1 MPDSIKQTQRTVKS
15 FYIAPSED
23 KFKEVVDYIKT
34 ASESIRL
41 LRVMEFNKERIVD
54 AIIGAILPYQ
64 NSLSDS
70 KNHAQ
75 PIGNKLYTN
84 TSVAGY

>member
-1 MPDSIKQTQRTVKS
+1 MAGCRRSGKTLLGSYLIVRELWRMPNSIKQTQRTVKS

-41 LRVMEFNKERIVD
+41 LRVMEFNKKENR
-54 AIIGAILPYQ
+54 
-64 NSLSDS
+64 
-70 KNHAQ
+70 
-75 PIGNKLYTN
+75 LYLYDEK
-84 TSVAGY
+84 V